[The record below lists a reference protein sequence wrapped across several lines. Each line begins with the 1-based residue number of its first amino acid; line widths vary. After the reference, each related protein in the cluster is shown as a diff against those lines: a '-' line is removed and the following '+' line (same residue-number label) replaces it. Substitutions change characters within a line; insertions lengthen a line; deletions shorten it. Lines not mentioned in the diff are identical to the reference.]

1 MGISA
6 DISRLATGA
15 IAINVF
21 PMFDSAGQALH
32 HAFFQVSSII
42 TTTGF
47 ATTDFNLWPAFSR
60 TILVTLMFVGACA
73 GSTGGGIKVSRILIM
88 LKEVRKEIR
97 LACHPR
103 SVRKV
108 KIDGR
113 TVDHDVI
120 RSVNAFLVVYLVLF
134 ASSVLIVSLDEFDL
148 VTTFTAVATTPE

>member
-1 MGISA
+1 
-6 DISRLATGA
+6 
-15 IAINVF
+15 
-21 PMFDSAGQALH
+21 
-32 HAFFQVSSII
+32 
-42 TTTGF
+42 
-47 ATTDFNLWPAFSR
+47 
-60 TILVTLMFVGACA
+60 
-73 GSTGGGIKVSRILIM
+73 M

-148 VTTFTAVATTPE
+148 VTTFTAVTTTLNNVGPGLEEVGPTGNFSAFSPVAKLVMSFDMLAGRLELMPMLMLFVPATWKRK